1 MTRLARLSVT
11 LLLATVMALPI
22 YTTAAQDAT
31 EETIFDNP
39 GLMEG
44 IQYGVARQW
53 NSTADLSTPP
63 AEGESLVYFAGGL
76 VYEFDEEDNAEVAF
90 DLLKDALATYVNQE
104 FGLASD
110 AFTQEEIDDDTF
122 AYHGLIEEGDERVYF
137 KYVVAAEDE
146 YVLVSIS
153 ATTDEDASVI
163 ANDLIEYM
171 EDQDDDLSG
180 LGEFN
185 EDGTS
190 TGGLWDFFPA
200 GDNELLEGL
209 GGASDNVVYPVEE
222 DEA

>member
-22 YTTAAQDAT
+22 FTAAAQDAT

-44 IQYGVARQW
+44 IQYGVAREW
-53 NSTADLSTPP
+53 NTSADLSTPP

-76 VYEFDEEDNAEVAF
+76 VYEFDNEDNAEAAF
-90 DLLKDALATYVNQE
+90 GQLKDALATYVNEE
-104 FGLASD
+104 FGLAAD
-110 AFTQEEIDDDTF
+110 AFTQEELDDDTF

-137 KYVVAAEDE
+137 KYAVSVEDE
-146 YVLVSIS
+146 YVLVAIS
-153 ATTDEDASVI
+153 ATTDEAASGI

-180 LGEFN
+180 PGEFN

-200 GDNELLEGL
+200 EDNSLLEGL
-209 GGASDNVVYPVEE
+209 GGASDNMVYPVEE
-222 DEA
+222 DAA